1 MLPAE
6 PVATVASLSPIP
18 LPPVATESAST
29 DQELK
34 REQQQLPSS
43 PPRDRQSCLIIY
55 SDSRSQ
61 SQEQETEMEK
71 EKRRN
76 HGGLTLL
83 AVLVVLPSLLPR
95 APAAVAADSSW
106 HPNPPTRRGHHG
118 GGSNASPRAGLPPL
132 PAPAPAPIAGA
143 DDLPAFGRA
152 PKQAPPHFGF
162 PLQPTFGVAAPPVA
176 PTAGEGYPFIGSNPT
191 VPLPTGMTDTST
203 VLPLPDRGDGN
214 DKVVGRA
221 APVRVQIAMIGLV
234 AAISILFLS
243 GRS

>member
-1 MLPAE
+1 M
-6 PVATVASLSPIP
+6 
-18 LPPVATESAST
+18 
-29 DQELK
+29 
-34 REQQQLPSS
+34 
-43 PPRDRQSCLIIY
+43 
-55 SDSRSQ
+55 
-61 SQEQETEMEK
+61 

-76 HGGLTLL
+76 HGGGLTLLFHFHL

-95 APAAVAADSSW
+95 ARAAAAADSSW
-106 HPNPPTRRGHHG
+106 HPNHPPTRRGHHVG
-118 GGSNASPRAGLPPL
+118 GGNASPSAAAGHGLPPL
-132 PAPAPAPIAGA
+132 SAPAPAPIAGA

-176 PTAGEGYPFIGSNPT
+176 PTAAGEGYPFIGSNPT

-221 APVRVQIAMIGLV
+221 AAAPVRAQIAMIGLV
-234 AAISILFLS
+234 ATISILFLS